1 MCKLNKL
8 ALAMLLASLASI
20 HLPVQSAGQKTEVMH
35 WWTSGGESAAVAK
48 FADAYR
54 AAGGI
59 WADTAIAG
67 GDQARSVAI
76 NRMVGGNPPTAAQFN
91 ISRQFQDVVEQ
102 DMLNNVDEI
111 AARENW
117 DKTLPEPIRN
127 VLKIKGHYY
136 AVPVNIHMPTWIWY
150 SKSAFKKA
158 GIDKEPVTPDEM
170 FAALDKL
177 KAAGLIPLA
186 HGGQA
191 WQETIV
197 FMAMLANVGGKDLY
211 LSVIRDRD
219 TAAMNSEAFR
229 KVLLSFKR
237 LHSYVDTASPGRNWN
252 DSTALLINGKAGMQ
266 IMGDWVMGEFVAA
279 KQVAGREYG
288 CMPGLGPKAPY
299 LIQGDVFVFPKS
311 RNAETIKAQK
321 LLASIMVAPGPQ
333 LEFNKLK
340 GSIPVRNDAD
350 PTQMNLCAKAGMEIM
365 KDKSRHAG
373 IGEIYLTPD
382 QNGALTDVLTAY
394 WNTNM
399 TVEKAQKNIIA
410 ALKN

>member
-1 MCKLNKL
+1 
-8 ALAMLLASLASI
+8 
-20 HLPVQSAGQKTEVMH
+20 
-35 WWTSGGESAAVAK
+35 
-48 FADAYR
+48 
-54 AAGGI
+54 
-59 WADTAIAG
+59 
-67 GDQARSVAI
+67 
-76 NRMVGGNPPTAAQFN
+76 
-91 ISRQFQDVVEQ
+91 
-102 DMLNNVDEI
+102 
-111 AARENW
+111 
-117 DKTLPEPIRN
+117 
-127 VLKIKGHYY
+127 
-136 AVPVNIHMPTWIWY
+136 
-150 SKSAFKKA
+150 
-158 GIDKEPVTPDEM
+158 
-170 FAALDKL
+170 
-177 KAAGLIPLA
+177 
-186 HGGQA
+186 
-191 WQETIV
+191 
-197 FMAMLANVGGKDLY
+197 
-211 LSVIRDRD
+211 VIRDRD

-237 LHSYVDTASPGRNWN
+237 LHSYIDTASPGRNWN

-382 QNGALTDVLTAY
+382 QNGALTDILTAY

-399 TVEKAQKNIIA
+399 SVEKAQKNIIA